1 MAGLEI
7 ESQINIKEKVQL
19 DIVIVNYDSGHH
31 LVNCL
36 SALNMNNG
44 VANGC
49 QIIVY
54 DNGSSD
60 SSLQRARS
68 SFPNVRYIGNHT
80 NLGFAAAVNRVAQ
93 TLKSKYLLL
102 LNPDVVIF
110 PNTVDL
116 MFEFMEQHPKCGI
129 LGGEILSPFGFRQ
142 HTCRKF
148 PHYFNVPFGR
158 RSLARRVFPNNTLS
172 NKYLYLNLDSD
183 YPQKVDFV
191 EGSLM
196 MIRRVAAGQVGFFDE
211 GFFLYLEDADLC
223 YRIKEKGW
231 ETWWLPESYAIH
243 YRGENFRADNVH
255 PAMHHSRGFYRFF
268 SKHYKPPALLR
279 WFLKVCLSLRL
290 VYVIS
295 TECIKK
301 VFHDIN
307 FSPRC

>member
-1 MAGLEI
+1 LVGLEI
-7 ESQINIKEKVQL
+7 KNQINIGEKVRL
-19 DIVIVNYDSGHH
+19 DIVIVNYNSGHH

-36 SALNMNNG
+36 AALTMNNG
-44 VANGC
+44 AVHGC
-49 QIIVY
+49 QTIVY

-60 SSLQRARS
+60 SSLERARS
-68 SFPNVRYIGNHT
+68 SFPHVRYMGNHA
-80 NLGFAAAVNRVAQ
+80 NLGFATAVNRVAQ
-93 TLKSKYLLL
+93 TLKSEYLLL
-102 LNPDVVIF
+102 LNPDVVVF
-110 PNTVDL
+110 PNTVGL
-116 MFEFMEQHPKCGI
+116 MFKFMEQHPKCGI

-142 HTCRKF
+142 HTCRRF

-158 RSLARRVFPNNTLS
+158 RSVARRMFSKNSVS
-172 NKYLYLNLDSD
+172 NKYLYIDLNYDH
-183 YPQKVDFV
+183 PQKVDFV

-196 MIRRVAAGQVGFFDE
+196 MIRRKAAEQVGFFDE

-223 YRIKEKGW
+223 YRMKGKDW

-268 SKHYKPPALLR
+268 NKHYKPGAPLKLLLR
-279 WFLKVCLSLRL
+279 ASLALRL

-295 TECIKK
+295 TECVKK
-301 VFHDIN
+301 VFHDTN

>member
-1 MAGLEI
+1 LAGLEI
-7 ESQINIKEKVQL
+7 ESQINIEKKMQL
-19 DIVIVNYDSGHH
+19 DIVIVNYNSGHH

-36 SALNMNNG
+36 TALNINNG

-68 SFPNVRYIGNHT
+68 SFPDVRYIGNHA
-80 NLGFAAAVNRVAQ
+80 NLGFATAVNRVAQ
-93 TLKSKYLLL
+93 TLKSEYLLL
-102 LNPDVVIF
+102 LNPDVVVF
-110 PNTVDL
+110 PNTVGL
-116 MFEFMEQHPKCGI
+116 MLKFMEQHPKCGI

-142 HTCRKF
+142 HTCRRF
-148 PHYFNVPFGR
+148 PHYFNVAFGR

-196 MIRRVAAGQVGFFDE
+196 MIRRVAAEQVGFFDE

-223 YRIKEKGW
+223 YRIKERRW
-231 ETWWLPESYAIH
+231 ETWRLP
-243 YRGENFRADNVH
+243 
-255 PAMHHSRGFYRFF
+255 
-268 SKHYKPPALLR
+268 
-279 WFLKVCLSLRL
+279 
-290 VYVIS
+290 
-295 TECIKK
+295 
-301 VFHDIN
+301 
-307 FSPRC
+307 

>member
-1 MAGLEI
+1 LAGLEI
-7 ESQINIKEKVQL
+7 ESQINIEKKVQL

-36 SALNMNNG
+36 TALNMNNG

-80 NLGFAAAVNRVAQ
+80 NLGFATAVNRVAQ

-116 MFEFMEQHPKCGI
+116 MFKFMEQHPKCGI

-196 MIRRVAAGQVGFFDE
+196 MIRREAAEQVGFFDE

-223 YRIKEKGW
+223 YRIKERGW

-268 SKHYKPPALLR
+268 SKHYKPSAPLKLLLGA
-279 WFLKVCLSLRL
+279 FLALRL

-301 VFHDIN
+301 VFHDTN